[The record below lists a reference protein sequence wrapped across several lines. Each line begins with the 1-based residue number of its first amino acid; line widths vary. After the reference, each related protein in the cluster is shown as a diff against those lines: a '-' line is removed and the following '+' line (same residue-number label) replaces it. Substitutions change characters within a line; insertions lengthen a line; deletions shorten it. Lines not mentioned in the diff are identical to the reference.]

1 MCHYYIIKQ
10 MLMKLTGVPGGPPGP
25 LSPFLPGAPL
35 EKGERTFITPVLVS
49 IQQRKA
55 AA

>member
-1 MCHYYIIKQ
+1 

-35 EKGERTFITPVLVS
+35 RNRKITLE
-49 IQQRKA
+49 ILHTIT
-55 AA
+55 

>member
-1 MCHYYIIKQ
+1 

-35 EKGERTFITPVLVS
+35 QKRKNTFRIPVLVS
-49 IQQRKA
+49 IQ
-55 AA
+55 